1 MSEFNEK
8 SGTLAGSDTAALQDE
23 VNSLRTLLSA
33 SLVLMIVFSL
43 SMNLYLLKQVSAV
56 SAQVTAN
63 EKVVN
68 NFNATK
74 GIDFWNK
81 LVAYSRT
88 HPEFA
93 PVISK
98 FSPAL
103 NETLLGNPG
112 VMKQ

>member
-1 MSEFNEK
+1 MSEFDEK
-8 SGTLAGSDTAALQDE
+8 SGFQAGSGTAELQDE
-23 VNSLRTLLSA
+23 VNGLRVLLSI

-43 SMNLYLLKQVSAV
+43 SVNVYLLKQVSAV
-56 SAQVTAN
+56 GGQVTAA
-63 EKVVN
+63 EKVTG
-68 NFNATK
+68 NFNAAK
-74 GIDFWNK
+74 GVDFWNK

-88 HPEFA
+88 HPDFA